1 MLLALVAHHLP
12 QGDAPRTEEHH
23 SPSHDLLTSLL
34 LFNNVIFPTKKQAL
48 ESLHI
53 EKRLFSLKVHLYFDL
68 EQKLSSWSLL
78 FISLFPLYSKEQGVG
93 FLITSHTALG

>member
-12 QGDAPRTEEHH
+12 QGDAQRTKENH
-23 SPSHDLLTSLL
+23 SPSHDLPTSLL

-48 ESLHI
+48 ESLHMR
-53 EKRLFSLKVHLYFDL
+53 RLFSLKVHLYFDL

-93 FLITSHTALG
+93 FLIASHTVLG